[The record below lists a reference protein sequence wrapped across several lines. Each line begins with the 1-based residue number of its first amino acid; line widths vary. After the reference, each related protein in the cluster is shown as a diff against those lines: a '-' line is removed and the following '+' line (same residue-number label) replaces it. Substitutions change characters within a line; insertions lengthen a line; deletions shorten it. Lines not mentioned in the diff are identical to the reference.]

1 MVGNRIG
8 VDTDAIAI
16 VGLAVAVLV
25 TRLRAPQ
32 ADLESKHAVNANQ
45 TWTNSLQCRGEAPA
59 DPRTLRFPISA
70 RSNTALWQQESK
82 LAKGQERAKCTLR
95 AQGDGRKCT
104 LTRESTFT
112 L

>member
-1 MVGNRIG
+1 MVCNRIG

-59 DPRTLRFPISA
+59 DPRTLRFPIPA
-70 RSNTALWQQESK
+70 RSNTALWQDKRANSRRDRS
-82 LAKGQERAKCTLR
+82 ERNVHFVRREMGANARWGVR
-95 AQGDGRKCT
+95 ALSR
-104 LTRESTFT
+104 
-112 L
+112 

>member
-45 TWTNSLQCRGEAPA
+45 TWTHSMQCCGEVPP
-59 DPRTLRFPISA
+59 DPRTLRFPIPA
-70 RSNTALWQQESK
+70 RSNTALWQDKRANSRK
-82 LAKGQERAKCTLR
+82 DRSERSVHFVRREMGANARWGVR
-95 AQGDGRKCT
+95 ALSR
-104 LTRESTFT
+104 
-112 L
+112 

>member
-45 TWTNSLQCRGEAPA
+45 TWTHSMQCRGEVPP
-59 DPRTLRFPISA
+59 DPRTLRFPNPA
-70 RSNTALWQQESK
+70 RSNTAIWQDKREQ
-82 LAKGQERAKCTLR
+82 
-95 AQGDGRKCT
+95 
-104 LTRESTFT
+104 TREGTGASEIYIFCAGRWAQMHVGA
-112 L
+112 